1 MSLPMIGIR
10 TQAGEGIGLG
20 HVRRCL
26 ALAHAL
32 SGVGAEV
39 RIVVDEDDRTVEL
52 IRAQGFHTV
61 GVASGDALAQ
71 TCATFREWQVRAVI
85 ADSYELDTQSL
96 AVLRDVAGFLVV
108 IDDLADREIPADIV
122 TNSAIHASTLPYAGL
137 PGTLYLLG
145 PRFAL
150 LSREFTDTP
159 RPKIR
164 GQVEQVLITIGGSDP
179 SGLSDKLAEWTLD
192 CFGTASINVVVG
204 PFFPSANMRAP
215 AAIRERSRLEIH
227 HAPREMHAL
236 MLKADL
242 AVTGGGQTTY
252 ELAATGTP
260 AAAIC
265 IAENQRGNLRG
276 LAEAG
281 TLEFV
286 GDASDGDLE
295 FKIVSALTDLAVE
308 SERRQRMSER
318 GRQLVDGRGAER
330 VAQEIVRRC
339 GVI

>member
-1 MSLPMIGIR
+1 MIGIR
-10 TQAGEGIGLG
+10 TQAGKGIGLG

-26 ALAHAL
+26 ALAKAL
-32 SGVGAEV
+32 SWVGAQAGF
-39 RIVVDEDDRTVEL
+39 VVDEDDRTVEL
-52 IRAQGFHTV
+52 IRAQGFPTV
-61 GVASGDALAQ
+61 GVPSGDALAQ
-71 TCATFREWQVRAVI
+71 TYTKFREWQVRAVI
-85 ADSYELDTQSL
+85 ADSYELDTPSL

-108 IDDLADREIPADIV
+108 IDDLANHEIPADIV
-122 TNSAIHASTLPYAGL
+122 TNSGIHASSLPYSGL

-145 PRFAL
+145 PAFAL

-159 RPKIR
+159 RRKTR

-179 SGLSDKLAEWTLD
+179 SGLSDKLVEWTLD
-192 CFGTASINVVVG
+192 CFGTASIDVVVG
-204 PFFPSANMRAP
+204 PFFPPAKVCAP
-215 AAIRERSRLEIH
+215 TAARERSRLQMHRE
-227 HAPREMHAL
+227 PRDMCAL

-265 IAENQRGNLRG
+265 IAENQRANLRG

-295 FKIVSALTDLAVE
+295 FKIVSALTGLAGE

-339 GVI
+339 RTI